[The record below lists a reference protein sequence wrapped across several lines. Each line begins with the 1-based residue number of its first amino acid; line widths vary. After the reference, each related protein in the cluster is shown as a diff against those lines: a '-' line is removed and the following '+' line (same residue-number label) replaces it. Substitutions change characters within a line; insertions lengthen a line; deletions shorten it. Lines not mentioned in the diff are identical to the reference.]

1 MALKNVKALAEM
13 NASELASL
21 TAEQIYQLSAQEVDE
36 AIADASA
43 LAAIA
48 PELHGVARRLIHAAA
63 DIGVIKGLHA
73 APNAVAQIAD
83 ALGQGA
89 TILVDCE
96 MLAAGLKTRL
106 KGQNQVI
113 CTLNDA
119 AVPPL
124 AAKLKLTRS
133 AAAVELWREIDN
145 PNGIIAVFGNAPT
158 ALFRYLSL
166 LAAGQIPQPRGILGF
181 VVGFVG
187 AAESKALL
195 AESSPAPWI
204 ALAGKR
210 GGTALAVAAV
220 NALAPPRDN
229 FAASSG
235 GSERAVAIS
244 EISKTG
250 VMNSPCLQIIG
261 IGTDGLESLPAATR
275 RIIDQ
280 ADYIFGGARHLAM
293 TGLPKSAE
301 KFAWQT
307 PLSRTVE
314 QIAELLTEQPQPNI
328 VVLATGDPM
337 WFGIGVTLTKKFTD
351 KIAVKIHPHLS
362 AFGLAAARLGWPL
375 AECECL
381 TLHGRNLAVVRR
393 YLRPH
398 ARLLI
403 LSADRHTPLQIAELL
418 VAAGLGQLPVTI
430 LAEMGGMG
438 EAQYQ
443 YKAEQ
448 LTSAGEGFASQL
460 SDLNTIAVDCQANDG
475 INWPPQF
482 CPSAVALPN
491 QAFNHDG
498 MISKQPMRTLSLS
511 LMAPAP
517 GEIWWDIG
525 AGSGAVAIEIM
536 RAQFAR
542 QSALTGQV
550 FAIESQA
557 HRAQICRDNALALGF
572 PELQVIEA
580 TAPLGLESLP
590 APHGIFLGGGLCD
603 DIFAAAW
610 QALRVG
616 GRILVNGVTLAGET
630 AILRW
635 YGQYGGELHRVALA
649 HSEALSSA
657 SQGAAR
663 EISEHKPEIFRPAI
677 QVTQYLVRKS

>member
-1 MALKNVKALAEM
+1 MALKNVKTLAQM
-13 NASELASL
+13 DVGELASL
-21 TAEQIYQLSAQEVDE
+21 SAEEIYQFSAQAVDE
-36 AIADASA
+36 AIKDEMA

-48 PELHGVARRLIHAAA
+48 PELHGAARRLIHAAA

-73 APNAVAQIAD
+73 APGAVAQIAD
-83 ALGQGA
+83 ALQNGA

-106 KGQNQVI
+106 IGRNQVI
-113 CTLNDA
+113 CTLNDQD
-119 AVPPL
+119 VP
-124 AAKLKLTRS
+124 AMAEKLKLTRS

-145 PNGIIAVFGNAPT
+145 PNGVVAVFGNAPT

-166 LAAGQIPQPRGILGF
+166 LAAGDMPVPRGILGF

-204 ALAGKR
+204 ALAGRR

-235 GSERAVAIS
+235 GSDMASKITELPKPAIANNT
-244 EISKTG
+244 ILH
-250 VMNSPCLQIIG
+250 VMG
-261 IGTDGLESLPAATR
+261 IGADGLESLPAATR
-275 RIIDQ
+275 RIINQ

-293 TGLPKSAE
+293 AGLPKSAQ
-301 KFAWQT
+301 KFSWQT
-307 PLSRTVE
+307 PLGQTVE
-314 QIAELLTEQPQPNI
+314 QIAELLEAKPQPNI

-337 WFGIGVTLTKKFTD
+337 WFGIGVTLTKKFSD
-351 KIAVKIHPHLS
+351 KIAVKIHPHIS
-362 AFGLAAARLGWPL
+362 AFNLAAARMGWPL
-375 AECECL
+375 AECDCL

-393 YLRPH
+393 YVRPQ

-403 LSADRHTPLQIAELL
+403 LSADRHTPLQIAQLL
-418 VAAGLGQLPVTI
+418 AAAGLGQIPVTI
-430 LAEMGGMG
+430 LAEMGGTG

-448 LTSAGEGFASQL
+448 FAAMGEGFLSQL
-460 SDLNTIAVDCQANDG
+460 SDLNTLAVDCQANDG

-491 QAFNHDG
+491 QAFHHDG
-498 MISKQPMRTLSLS
+498 MISKQPMRTLSLA
-511 LMAPAP
+511 LMAPTP

-525 AGSGAVAIEIM
+525 AGSGAVAIEIL
-536 RAQFAR
+536 RAQFVR

-580 TAPLGLESLP
+580 TAPLGLENLP
-590 APHGIFLGGGLCD
+590 APHGIFLGGGLRD

-610 QALRVG
+610 DALRCG

-635 YGQYGGELHRVALA
+635 YGQYGGALHRVALA
-649 HSEALSSA
+649 HSDTLSSA

-663 EISEHKPEIFRPAI
+663 ENAEHKSEIFRPAI